1 MFSFMM
7 RLSLRQT
14 YPDFVI
20 IRSGGVILRVNT
32 DEINWV
38 QAARNS
44 VTVHLNGES
53 IVLKSPLNKIVPQ
66 LNDGNFIRI
75 HRSTIIN
82 VNRIRELRY
91 GRRGTFQVF
100 LQDGTQLLLSK
111 RYRINFLNFLR
122 LPLN

>member
-1 MFSFMM
+1 MM

-53 IVLKSPLNKIVPQ
+53 IILQSPLNKISQQ

-111 RYRINFLNFLR
+111 RYRINFFNFLR

>member
-1 MFSFMM
+1 M
-7 RLSLRQT
+7 RMTLSQAFT
-14 YPDFVI
+14 DFVV

-32 DEINWV
+32 DKISWV

-44 VTVHLNGES
+44 VRVHLNGES
-53 IVLKSPLNKIVPQ
+53 IILKSSLNKIEQQ

-82 VNRIRELRY
+82 VNRIRELKY
-91 GRRGTFQVF
+91 WLRGSFQVF

-111 RYRINFLNFLR
+111 SYRMNFFNFMR
-122 LPLN
+122 LT

>member
-1 MFSFMM
+1 MM
-7 RLSLRQT
+7 RLTLRQT
-14 YPDFVI
+14 YTDFVI

-53 IVLKSPLNKIVPQ
+53 IHLKSPLGKIERQ

-82 VNRIRELRY
+82 VNRIRELKY
-91 GRRGTFQVF
+91 WLRGTFQVF

-111 RYRINFLNFLR
+111 RYRINFFNFLR